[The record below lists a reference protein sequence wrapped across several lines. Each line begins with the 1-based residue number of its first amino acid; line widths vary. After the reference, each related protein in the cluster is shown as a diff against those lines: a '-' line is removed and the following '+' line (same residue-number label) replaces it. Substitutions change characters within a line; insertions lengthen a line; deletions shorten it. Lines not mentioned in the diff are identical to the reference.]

1 MRSFLIIAAGCLAF
15 ALGGCE
21 KKSVEQAAPAAGG
34 QADAATQVGVSTS
47 SGLGSTLNAPG
58 NYMRGL
64 AGNIGKAEKAAS
76 VYSKAAEEHRD
87 PDPEAGN

>member
-64 AGNIGKAEKAAS
+64 AGNIGKAEEAAA
-76 VYSKAAEEHRD
+76 VYSKAAATHDLSAVEE
-87 PDPEAGN
+87 GN